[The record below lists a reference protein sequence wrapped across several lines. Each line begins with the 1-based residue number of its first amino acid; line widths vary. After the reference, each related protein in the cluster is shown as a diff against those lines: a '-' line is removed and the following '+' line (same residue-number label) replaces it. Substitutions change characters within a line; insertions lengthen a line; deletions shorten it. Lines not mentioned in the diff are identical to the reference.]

1 MEQLMGRWKR
11 EGGGG
16 VAVSVYRV
24 GGGGEG
30 FRCVSTEPC
39 QESQRAVLP
48 GNPWQQLLL
57 LLLLSHFL
65 QLSGGGG
72 SLFPTGQR

>member
-1 MEQLMGRWKR
+1 MGGAAA
-11 EGGGG
+11 EGWVGGL
-16 VAVSVYRV
+16 SVYRV
-24 GGGGEG
+24 GGGGGG

-57 LLLLSHFL
+57 LLLSHFL
-65 QLSGGGG
+65 LLSGGGG
-72 SLFPTGQR
+72 SLFPSGQR